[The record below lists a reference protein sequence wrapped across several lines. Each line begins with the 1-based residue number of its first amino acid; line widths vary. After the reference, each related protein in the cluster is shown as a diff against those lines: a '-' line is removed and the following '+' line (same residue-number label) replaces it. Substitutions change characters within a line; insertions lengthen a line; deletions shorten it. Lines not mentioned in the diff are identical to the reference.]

1 MTKRSDNNTRLSNL
15 LLPLWLLIFIP
26 SWLWLLLIPANYL
39 IDRVVLKWSLGDM
52 EERGLFCRKHTWKI
66 CLAGFVSD
74 FIGALIL
81 LAAAMLMTGADDNSV
96 IGDAAG
102 GIMMNPFANVLA
114 FIITIAGVVLAAV
127 CIYFADRKIL
137 SGAGLTQEQARRSA
151 IRLAVIT
158 APYLYLVPS
167 ELLYRGGL

>member
-1 MTKRSDNNTRLSNL
+1 
-15 LLPLWLLIFIP
+15 
-26 SWLWLLLIPANYL
+26 
-39 IDRVVLKWSLGDM
+39 
-52 EERGLFCRKHTWKI
+52 
-66 CLAGFVSD
+66 
-74 FIGALIL
+74 
-81 LAAAMLMTGADDNSV
+81 
-96 IGDAAG
+96 
-102 GIMMNPFANVLA
+102 MMNPFANVLA

>member
-1 MTKRSDNNTRLSNL
+1 MTKRSDNNTRLYNL

-81 LAAAMLMTGADDNSV
+81 LAAAMLMTGADDN
-96 IGDAAG
+96 
-102 GIMMNPFANVLA
+102 
-114 FIITIAGVVLAAV
+114 
-127 CIYFADRKIL
+127 
-137 SGAGLTQEQARRSA
+137 
-151 IRLAVIT
+151 
-158 APYLYLVPS
+158 
-167 ELLYRGGL
+167 